1 MTDTTKGRWST
12 RAPVLFGLFGLIV
25 LFGGFAYWATTSVIA
40 GAIIAPGQI
49 EVDRNRQIVQHPDG
63 GVVDDILV
71 SEGAAVEA
79 GDVLMRLDAR
89 QLRSRLAIV
98 EGQLFELMAR
108 RGRLEAERD
117 GAEELVFDPLL
128 MTEAAQRPDV
138 QELIDGQRTLF
149 FARAESVA
157 KEAEQLAKRADQIGS
172 QIGGIEAQQASLAVQ
187 LDLIQ
192 EELEDQTTLL
202 ERGLAQASR
211 VLALQRQTAQ
221 LEGQLGELAA
231 SKAQAEGRITE
242 IELETIKL
250 RTQRREEAIT
260 RLRDLRYRELEFAE
274 QRAALVEDVAAMDI
288 RAPVSGIVYG
298 LTVQTPRSVIRPA
311 DPILFLIPQ
320 DRPLVIAAQVDPIH
334 IDQVLVGQSV
344 NLRLTALDQRT
355 TPELVGQVTLVS
367 ADAFE
372 DERVGLTYYRAEI
385 ALSPGEID
393 KLAEGQVLI
402 PGMPVESFIR
412 TADRTPLGYLVKPVQ
427 DYFNRAFRES

>member
-1 MTDTTKGRWST
+1 MSDETSRRWSAS
-12 RAPVLFGLFGLIV
+12 APVLFGLFGLIF
-25 LFGGFAYWATTSVIA
+25 LFGGFAYWATTSNIA
-40 GAIIAPGQI
+40 GAIIATGQI
-49 EVDRNRQIVQHPDG
+49 EVDQNRQIVQHPDG
-63 GVVDDILV
+63 GVVDEILI
-71 SEGAAVEA
+71 SEGDVVAA

-117 GAEELVFDPLL
+117 GADEIVFDPLVT
-128 MTEAAQRPDV
+128 TEAASRPDV
-138 QELIDGQRTLF
+138 QELVDGQRSLF

-157 KEAEQLAKRADQIGS
+157 KEVEQLAKRSDQIGS
-172 QIGGIEAQQASLAVQ
+172 QIAGIEAQQASLAVQ
-187 LDLIQ
+187 LDLIG

-211 VLALQRQTAQ
+211 VLGLQRQTAQ
-221 LEGQLGELAA
+221 LQGQLGELAA

-274 QRAALVEDVAAMDI
+274 QRAALVEDIAAMDI
-288 RAPVSGIVYG
+288 RAPVSGVIYG
-298 LTVQTPRSVIRPA
+298 LQVQTPRFVIRPA

-320 DRPLVIAAQVDPIH
+320 DRPLVIAAQIEPIH

-355 TPELVGQVTLVS
+355 TPELVGQVMLIS

-372 DERVGLTYYRAEI
+372 DERRGLTYYRAEI
-385 ALSPGEID
+385 ALSPGEIEKPAD
-393 KLAEGQVLI
+393 GQTLI

-412 TADRTPLGYLVKPVQ
+412 TADRTPLGYLIKPVM
-427 DYFNRAFRES
+427 DYFNRAFREN